1 MSYDIV
7 RLFGQ
12 LVILYYK
19 KKPVNQSA
27 ARATLLYPLC
37 LSLSEMGRTED
48 CALWEKNNHRYHTLN
63 RPIKY
68 LYPDIDHTWREFR
81 NSAFCFST
89 QETTICAENDRKMM
103 TDSSALCA
111 HQEIWRYGS
120 GVWSIYIIQAH
131 NAFLGKNW
139 PFCEKRLGK

>member
-37 LSLSEMGRTED
+37 LSRL
-48 CALWEKNNHRYHTLN
+48 L
-63 RPIKY
+63 
-68 LYPDIDHTWREFR
+68 R
-81 NSAFCFST
+81 NE
-89 QETTICAENDRKMM
+89 QN
-103 TDSSALCA
+103 
-111 HQEIWRYGS
+111 
-120 GVWSIYIIQAH
+120 
-131 NAFLGKNW
+131 
-139 PFCEKRLGK
+139 